1 MIEIPVKTYYNRP
14 DIYPHMAKC
23 VFDALEK
30 AFIDGK
36 ETACVPA
43 DEFKKMMER
52 IVESKNTN
60 GNDYETTDGN
70 DIVRAKAIF

>member
-1 MIEIPVKTYYNRP
+1 MVEIKVNQFYNKP
-14 DIYPHMAKC
+14 AIYKFIPES
-23 VFDALEK
+23 VFNELEK